1 MTGEAR
7 PCLLYT
13 SDIKNG
19 ALRMLQIPRNSL
31 VATQN
36 RKITLSNGK
45 TYAATNYQINSVAL
59 SNGGDIAA
67 LAEVIYDQYKLP
79 IDYYVTIDKMCI
91 RDRSCT
97 V

>member
-1 MTGEAR
+1 MCIR
-7 PCLLYT
+7 D
-13 SDIKNG
+13 S
-19 ALRMLQIPRNSL
+19 NSL

-67 LAEVIYDQYKLP
+67 LAEVI
-79 IDYYVTIDKMCI
+79 
-91 RDRSCT
+91 
-97 V
+97 